1 MAVTE
6 TTEAPEAEAEAP
18 EEAPAVVPPW
28 PPATDHKVVGTLFV
42 AVALLFLVV
51 SGVLALVLRS
61 ELTTSDAD
69 VLGRTTYRELFTLHG
84 ILAVFAFLAPA
95 WVGVATAVVPL
106 QIGAARLAFPR
117 LQALTL
123 WLVVAGGGMVV
134 AAPFVDGR
142 ISSGWTL
149 STPIPQGRSFRGD
162 AVDLLVLGVAVIAI
176 ALVLA
181 AANLLVTVVKLR
193 APGVTLRRT
202 PLFSWSVAV
211 SSSVLLLALP
221 VLVGGLV
228 MLFVDRHYG
237 GRVFNGFT
245 GSGGGNPLLWP
256 RIFWFAAYPMLW
268 ALLLPA
274 LGVVSEIVPVAAR
287 RRLFSHGRATAALGA
302 IGVLAFAGWGSEVH
316 GLTRARV
323 VFAVGALLVLAPVA
337 SLLLNWLAT
346 LAMSLRTRRTNRPA
360 LRTPPMLYAAG
371 AMSVLAVGLAGAA
384 VAAVGSGTTLHRNYW
399 QVATQHTLYFGVG
412 TLGVVAALAWWAPKL
427 WGRSLNEKAGLLSA
441 ALLSG
446 GLHLTF
452 LPMFVLGL
460 QDMRVHV
467 AGYSDGDLTPAN
479 VVATAGAVL
488 TVLGVLV
495 FAADL
500 VASVVARRGRPA
512 GDDPWQGHTLEW
524 TTSSPPPSHNFE
536 RLPEV
541 RSEAPALDLREPPEP
556 PAAGA
561 GGRNAVAGAEEV
573 A

>member
-1 MAVTE
+1 MTMTE

-28 PPATDHKVVGTLFV
+28 PAATDHKVVGTLFV
-42 AVALLFLVV
+42 VVALLFLVA

-61 ELTTSDAD
+61 ELTTADAD
-69 VLGRTTYRELFTLHG
+69 VLGRNTYRELFTLHG
-84 ILAVFAFLAPA
+84 VLAVFAFLAPA

-106 QIGAARLAFPR
+106 QIGASRLAFPR
-117 LQALTL
+117 LQALVL
-123 WLVVAGGGMVV
+123 WMVAAGGGMVAV
-134 AAPFVDGR
+134 APFLDGR

-149 STPIPQGRSFRGD
+149 TTPIPQGRTFRGD
-162 AVDLLVLGVAVIAI
+162 AVDLLVLGMAVLAV

-228 MLFVDRHYG
+228 MLFVDRHYN

-274 LGVVSEIVPVAAR
+274 LGVISEIVPVAAR
-287 RRLFSHGRATAALGA
+287 RRLFSHQRATAALGA
-302 IGVLAFAGWGSEVH
+302 VGVLAFAGWGSEVN
-316 GLTRARV
+316 GLARSRV
-323 VFAVGALLVLAPVA
+323 VFAIGALLVLLPVA

-346 LAMSLRTRRTNRPA
+346 VAMSLRSRRT
-360 LRTPPMLYAAG
+360 TPPAMRTVPMLFAAG
-371 AMSVLAVGLAGAA
+371 AISVLAVGLAGAA
-384 VAAVGSGTTLHRNYW
+384 VAGVGSGTTLHRNYW
-399 QVATQHTLYFGVG
+399 RVATQHTLYFGVG
-412 TLGVVAALAWWAPKL
+412 TLGVVTALAWWAPKL
-427 WGRSLNEKAGLLSA
+427 WGRRLNEKAGMLSA
-441 ALLSG
+441 ALLVG

-452 LPMFVLGL
+452 LPMFVLGV
-460 QDMRVHV
+460 QDMRIHL
-467 AGYSDGDLTPAN
+467 AGYSDNDFAPAN
-479 VVATAGAVL
+479 MVATAGAVL

-495 FAADL
+495 FAAAL
-500 VASVVARRGRPA
+500 LGVAARRGRPA
-512 GDDPWQGHTLEW
+512 GDDPWEGHTLEW
-524 TTSSPPPSHNFE
+524 ATSSPPPSHNFE
-536 RLPEV
+536 RLPEI
-541 RSEAPALDLREPPEP
+541 RSETPVLDLRES
-556 PAAGA
+556 AGA
-561 GGRNAVAGAEEV
+561 TTGPEGAEEV
-573 A
+573 R

>member
-1 MAVTE
+1 MTVTE

-18 EEAPAVVPPW
+18 EEAPAVVIPW

-61 ELTTSDAD
+61 ELTTADAD
-69 VLGRTTYRELFTLHG
+69 VLSRSTYRELFTLHG
-84 ILAVFAFLAPA
+84 VLAVFAFLATA

-106 QIGAARLAFPR
+106 QIGAARVAFPR
-117 LQALTL
+117 LQALSL

-134 AAPFVDGR
+134 ASPLLDGR

-149 STPIPQGRSFRGD
+149 STPIPQGRAFRGE
-162 AVDLLVLGVAVIAI
+162 AVDLLILGVGLIAV

-211 SSSVLLLALP
+211 SAAVLLLALP
-221 VLVGGLV
+221 VLLGGLA
-228 MLFVDRHYG
+228 MLFVDRHYS

-268 ALLLPA
+268 ALVLPA
-274 LGVVSEIVPVAAR
+274 LGVISEIVPVAAR
-287 RRLFSHGRATAALGA
+287 RRLFSHRRATAAIGA
-302 IGVLAFAGWGSEVH
+302 VGILAFAGWGSEVN
-316 GLTRARV
+316 GLSRARV
-323 VFAVGALLVLAPVA
+323 VFAIGALLVLAPVA

-346 LAMSLRTRRTNRPA
+346 VATSLRQRRTNPPA
-360 LRTPPMLYAAG
+360 LRTVPMVYAAG
-371 AMSVLAVGLAGAA
+371 AISVLAVGLAGAA
-384 VAAVGSGTTLHRNYW
+384 VAAVGSSTTLHRNYW
-399 QVATQHTLYFGVG
+399 QVATHHTLYFGVG
-412 TLGVVAALAWWAPKL
+412 TLGVVTALAWWAPKL
-427 WGRSLNEKAGLLSA
+427 WGRLLSEKASLLSA
-441 ALLSG
+441 ALLAG
-446 GLHLTF
+446 GIHLTF
-452 LPMFVLGL
+452 LPMFVLGI
-460 QDMRVHV
+460 QDMRVHL
-467 AGYSDGDLTPAN
+467 AGYSDSDLTPAN
-479 VVATAGAVL
+479 VMATAGAVL

-500 VASVVARRGRPA
+500 LASVAARRGRAA
-512 GDDPWQGHTLEW
+512 GHDPWRGHTLEW
-524 TTSSPPPSHNFE
+524 ATSSPPPSHNFE

-541 RSEAPALDLREPPEP
+541 RSETPVLDLRESSV
-556 PAAGA
+556 A
-561 GGRNAVAGAEEV
+561 AVAGAEEDG
-573 A
+573 

>member
-1 MAVTE
+1 MAMTE

-18 EEAPAVVPPW
+18 EVPPAVVPPW

-42 AVALLFLVV
+42 VVALLFLVA

-61 ELTTSDAD
+61 ELTTADAG
-69 VLGRTTYRELFTLHG
+69 VLGRSTYRELFTLHG
-84 ILAVFAFLAPA
+84 VLAVFAFLAPA

-117 LQALTL
+117 LQALAL
-123 WLVVAGGGMVV
+123 WMVVAGGGMVAV
-134 AAPFVDGR
+134 SPFLDGR

-149 STPIPQGRSFRGD
+149 STPIPQGRAFRGD
-162 AVDLLVLGVAVIAI
+162 AVDLLVLGMVVLVV

-181 AANLLVTVVKLR
+181 AVNLLVTVVKLR

-221 VLVGGLV
+221 VLVAGLV

-256 RIFWFAAYPMLW
+256 RIFWFAVYPALW

-274 LGVVSEIVPVAAR
+274 LGVISEIVPVAAG
-287 RRLFSHGRATAALGA
+287 RRLFSHARAVAALGA
-302 IGVLAFAGWGSEVH
+302 VGVLAFAGWGSEVN

-323 VFAVGALLVLAPVA
+323 VFAVGALLVLLPVA
-337 SLLLNWLAT
+337 SLLLNWLVTVAT
-346 LAMSLRTRRTNRPA
+346 SLRSRRTNPPA
-360 LRTPPMLYAAG
+360 LRTVPMLFAAG
-371 AMSVLAVGLAGAA
+371 AISLLALGLAGAA

-399 QVATQHTLYFGVG
+399 RVATQHTLYFGVG
-412 TLGVVAALAWWAPKL
+412 TLGVVTALAWWAPKL
-427 WGRSLNEKAGLLSA
+427 WGRRLNEKAGTLAA
-441 ALLSG
+441 ALLAG

-452 LPMFVLGL
+452 LPMFVLGV
-460 QDMRVHV
+460 QDMRIHL
-467 AGYSDGDLTPAN
+467 AGYSDSDFTPAN
-479 VVATAGAVL
+479 LVATGGAVL
-488 TVLGVLV
+488 TALGVLV
-495 FAADL
+495 FASDL
-500 VASVVARRGRPA
+500 LASVVARRGRPA

-524 TTSSPPPSHNFE
+524 VTSSPPPSHNFE

-541 RSEAPALDLREPPEP
+541 RSETPVLDLRES
-556 PAAGA
+556 
-561 GGRNAVAGAEEV
+561 AVTTATDAEVAEELGSWR
-573 A
+573 